1 MEEKIKQVLEAKV
14 NPVLAEHYGGA
25 VLSRL
30 EDNIAW
36 VKLTGA
42 CCSCPSA
49 QTTIEDVVKQIVLEE
64 CQELEDVRLDNS
76 VSEDILDMARKIL
89 NKQVQ

>member
-1 MEEKIKQVLEAKV
+1 MENKIKEVLEQKV

-25 VLSRL
+25 VLSKL
-30 EDNIAW
+30 EDNVVW

-49 QTTIEDVVKQIVLEE
+49 QMTIEDVVKQIVMEE
-64 CQELEDVRLDNS
+64 CKEIEDVRLDNS
-76 VSEDILDMARKIL
+76 VSEDILDMARKLL
-89 NKQVQ
+89 NKEL

>member
-1 MEEKIKQVLEAKV
+1 MEEKIKEVLETKV

-25 VLSRL
+25 ILSKL
-30 EDNIAW
+30 EDNVAW

-49 QTTIEDVVKQIVLEE
+49 QITIEDVVKQIVMEE
-64 CQELEDVRLDNS
+64 CKGLDDVRLDNS

-89 NKQVQ
+89 NKEA